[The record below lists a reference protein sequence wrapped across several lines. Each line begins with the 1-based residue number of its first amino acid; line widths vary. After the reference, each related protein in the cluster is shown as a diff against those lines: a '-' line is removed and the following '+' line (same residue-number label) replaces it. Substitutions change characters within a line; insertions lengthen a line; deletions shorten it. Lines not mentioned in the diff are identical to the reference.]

1 MGAMEKRV
9 SARWWVYI
17 ALAIVIAGS
26 VLPPVAVYA
35 QSSSGSNPI
44 TAPSATDSYFSDS
57 SGGTQAGPSTVM
69 STFANATTG
78 WITNVTPI
86 ATALFWSL
94 AGIDFTWTCITL
106 VLQHDD
112 LKSWMAGFIK
122 KILTIGFFAAL
133 LQNGQTWIAAI
144 INFFISV
151 GGTAG
156 GTSISSTDLNPSNI
170 MAIGVGIAGDMIT
183 GGPGGHTGSN
193 AMSIF
198 TNPVGTIGTALL
210 MDAGAIMMILCYVVI
225 ALHFVMAMVEAYVT
239 IGAGYIFLGF
249 GGSRWTVPY
258 TEKYLGMVVHAGVRI
273 MVLEMMIG
281 LGKTLAPE
289 WDKMAITCNN
299 TPSLLGNIAGMG
311 GATSST
317 TYTGVQLLFAL
328 MASMM
333 IFAMCCWTIPQ
344 IAANVAS
351 GGLSMSGGDMVGS
364 AVAAG
369 TLGFAAG
376 HFATTAGTGTNSQMG
391 NSKDVE
397 NIASAA
403 AMKGAEMGVQLAL
416 AGATGGGSAVAS
428 GVVEA
433 SAAAGGAAAGS
444 GAAGA
449 AASSVTGGG
458 ESAVVGLTPD
468 APSGGDGGGSSG
480 ASEAPSGGDVATAGG
495 SAEGPGSSEAANGAG
510 TPDAPGG
517 SDAGSDP
524 GAAPGSGEI
533 ASGGGTPAAPA
544 SGEVASGGGT
554 PSAPSVGASGSGAR
568 APGSSSSFRGSQDKD
583 MFDHLNTLHK
593 GVEGALGKLPEDGGR
608 MGGVTP
614 KVDHGE

>member
-1 MGAMEKRV
+1 V
-9 SARWWVYI
+9 
-17 ALAIVIAGS
+17 
-26 VLPPVAVYA
+26 
-35 QSSSGSNPI
+35 
-44 TAPSATDSYFSDS
+44 
-57 SGGTQAGPSTVM
+57 

-78 WITNVTPI
+78 WITNVMPI

-144 INFFISV
+144 INFFISA
-151 GGTAG
+151 GGTVG

-170 MAIGVGIAGDMIT
+170 MAIGIGIAGDMIT
-183 GGPGGHTGSN
+183 GGPGGHQGSN

-311 GATSST
+311 GATGSS

-369 TLGFAAG
+369 TMGFAAG
-376 HFATTAGTGTNSQMG
+376 HFATTAGTGTGSQMG

-403 AMKGAEMGVQLAL
+403 AMKGAEMGVQMAL
-416 AGATGGGSAVAS
+416 AAATGGSSAVAS

-458 ESAVVGLTPD
+458 EAAVVGLTPE
-468 APSGGDGGGSSG
+468 APSGSDAGCSSG
-480 ASEAPSGGDVATAGG
+480 ASEAPAGGDVGNAAGA
-495 SAEGPGSSEAANGAG
+495 AEGPGSGEAVNGAG
-510 TPDAPGG
+510 TPDAPGSG
-517 SDAGSDP
+517 DAGS
-524 GAAPGSGEI
+524 GPGSAA
-533 ASGGGTPAAPA
+533 ASE
-544 SGEVASGGGT
+544 SDEVASGGGT
-554 PSAPSVGASGSGAR
+554 PDAPSVGASGSGTR
-568 APGSSSSFRGSQDKD
+568 APGSGSSSRSAQDKD
-583 MFDHLNTLHK
+583 MFDHLNSLHK
-593 GVEGALGKLPEDGGR
+593 GFESALGKLPDDGGR